1 MPFCYSK
8 KNKKSKVVCKISAK
22 YLVEQIKYCIFVTLE
37 SATLPI
43 DQRTRAELFVYYTYE
58 IYKPNLKDK
67 GLAIEDEEKA
77 IAILVHVSY

>member
-37 SATLPI
+37 SAPLPI

-58 IYKPNLKDK
+58 IYKPS
-67 GLAIEDEEKA
+67 A
-77 IAILVHVSY
+77 

>member
-43 DQRTRAELFVYYTYE
+43 DQRTRAELFVY
-58 IYKPNLKDK
+58 IHL
-67 GLAIEDEEKA
+67 
-77 IAILVHVSY
+77 